1 MAVERHFLGWDR
13 PVLDSVREFLLPEAP
28 SGLVD
33 VGADLIFVPTRQA
46 GRRLREALA
55 RACADHDAALLS
67 PRVVLPKVF
76 MFGHRSEDAPIANGI
91 LVQHAW
97 VSTLRE
103 ADPEVV
109 LCWMPSRTGVRDFAW
124 ALSSGQMMQ
133 SLRETLADGGYT
145 IGAVVEQCGEALQE
159 PERWQSMA
167 ELERL
172 YLARLAE
179 TGHADPTSQ
188 KIRNADNPVLPDGV
202 ERVVVAAVPDPSML
216 TLRTLAHLQSRV
228 QIDVLI
234 PAPASL
240 ADCFDEWGRPIPD
253 QWQNQIVD
261 IPDPET
267 SLFLSGTPRG
277 QAEKVVDVIAGM
289 AERIGPADIAVG
301 VPDREVVPFL
311 ETALTDAGLP
321 AFDPSDTSLS
331 DHSVMGL
338 LRSWA
343 SLMTDDTYAA
353 LSELERHPDVLSF
366 LTTEHDGGV
375 TSFALLRDLDCFQND
390 ALPIRF
396 QDLTR
401 YLARTA
407 DSDSS
412 RPSPLRV
419 LADFI
424 QEQQEAF
431 RDQPI
436 DIALRRFLQ
445 TTYTHRN
452 LSSKKQ
458 VDKEFEAAAD
468 RVDRVL
474 RDVADT
480 HEYTAELTKPEQLSI
495 VLQQMEEQTIRAD
508 RDDSLIDLE
517 GWLELPWNDAAC
529 LIVTGMNEGRVPD
542 GRLSDAFLPDSLRMA
557 LGLRDD
563 ATRLARDTFLMTQV
577 IESRRKSG
585 RAVFIVGKRSEAGDP
600 LRPSRLLFR
609 CSDHDLVGR
618 AECLFAE
625 ISEQKPS
632 HRSSVDFKLNPNQA
646 AAAAGVRREITRL
659 SVTAFRDYLSCP
671 LRFYLGRVLR
681 MNPLNDDK
689 AELDALDFGLVLH
702 EALQAM
708 ASEDIWRWS
717 PDRLGPFLVDQ
728 AHLLV
733 RARFGSELALPV
745 QVALDSARQRLMH
758 AANVQHQLVNEGWE
772 LMASEKKY
780 EIEMNGMCIAGMI
793 DRVDRHRATGA
804 LRIIDYKTSDRGSG
818 PEAVHLGT
826 PGHAPAD
833 YTLVDVNGK
842 TRRWTDLQLPLYTEL
857 LRANGIT
864 GSNDVDVAYF
874 NLPKAATQTG
884 VSVWEGLNR
893 ELIASAVT
901 CASEV
906 IRRIR
911 DGVFWPPSDA
921 VKYDDYESLLSGEVA
936 ESIAAIPP
944 VGVHRVDDGGMA

>member
-13 PVLDSVREFLLPEAP
+13 SVLDSVCEFLLPEAP

-33 VGADLIFVPTRQA
+33 FGADLIFVPTRQA
-46 GRRLREALA
+46 GRRLRESLA
-55 RACADHDAALLS
+55 RACAEHDAALLS

-76 MFGHRSEDAPIANGI
+76 MFSQRSADSPIANGI
-91 LVQHAW
+91 LVQHTW
-97 VSTLRE
+97 VSTLQD

-124 ALSSGQMMQ
+124 ALSSAQMMQ
-133 SLRETLADGGYT
+133 GLRETLADGGYT
-145 IGAVVEQCGEALQE
+145 IGAVVAECGEALQE

-179 TGHADPTSQ
+179 TGHADPTLR
-188 KIRNADNPVLPDGV
+188 KIQNADHPVLPEGV

-216 TLRTLAHLQSRV
+216 TLRTLAHLRSRV
-228 QIDVLI
+228 RIDVLI
-234 PAPASL
+234 PAPAEL

-253 QWQNQIVD
+253 QWENRTVD
-261 IPDPET
+261 IPAAEE
-267 SLFLSGTPRG
+267 SIFLSGTPRG

-289 AERIGPADIAVG
+289 VERIGPADIAVG
-301 VPDREVVPFL
+301 VPDRDVVPFL

-321 AFDPSDTSLS
+321 AFDPSDRMLS

-343 SLMTDDTYAA
+343 SLMTDDTYSA
-353 LSELERHPDVLSF
+353 LSELARQPDILSF
-366 LTTEHDGGV
+366 LTTEHDGAV
-375 TSFALLRDLDCFQND
+375 TAFALLRDLDRFQNE

-396 QDLTR
+396 RDLTR
-401 YLARTA
+401 YLSRMEDA
-407 DSDSS
+407 DSS
-412 RPSPLRV
+412 RLPPLRI

-424 QEQQEAF
+424 QNQQQAF

-452 LSSKKQ
+452 LSSKRQ

-480 HEYTAELTKPEQLSI
+480 HEYTAGHTKSEQLSI
-495 VLQQMEEQTIRAD
+495 VLQQMAEQTIRAD

-517 GWLELPWNDAAC
+517 GWLELPWNDAGC

-542 GRLSDAFLPDSLRMA
+542 GRLSDAFLPDSLRMV

-577 IESRRKSG
+577 IECRRRNG
-585 RAVFIVGKRSEAGDP
+585 RAVFIVGKRSEVGDP

-609 CSDHDLVGR
+609 CSDRDLVDR
-618 AECLFAE
+618 SECLFAE
-625 ISEQKPS
+625 ISEQKPN
-632 HRSSVDFKLNPNQA
+632 HRSSIDFKLNPNLA
-646 AAAAGVRREITRL
+646 TAAAGVRREITRL
-659 SVTAFRDYLSCP
+659 SVTSFRDYLSCP

-681 MNPLNDDK
+681 MEPLNDDK
-689 AELDALDFGLVLH
+689 VELDALDFGLVLH

-708 ASEDIWRWS
+708 ASEEIWRW
-717 PDRLGPFLVDQ
+717 PPERLGPFLVDQ
-728 AHLLV
+728 AHLLI

-772 LMASEKKY
+772 LVASEEKY
-780 EIEMNGMCIAGMI
+780 ELEKNGMCIAGTI
-793 DRVDRHRATGA
+793 DRMDRHRTTGA
-804 LRIIDYKTSDRGSG
+804 LRIIDYKTSDRGSA
-818 PEAVHLGT
+818 PDAVHLGT
-826 PGHAPAD
+826 PGRAPAD
-833 YTLVDVNGK
+833 YALVDVNGK

-857 LRANGIT
+857 LRANGIA
-864 GSNDVDVAYF
+864 GSNEVDVAFF
-874 NLPKAATQTG
+874 NLPKAAMQTG
-884 VSVWEGLNR
+884 LFVWEGLSR
-893 ELIASAVT
+893 ELITSAVE

-911 DGVFWPPSDA
+911 GGVFWPPSDA
-921 VKYDDYESLLSGEVA
+921 VKYDDYEALLFGEVA
-936 ESIAAIPP
+936 DSIVAIPP
-944 VGVHRVDDGGMA
+944 AGSDRTDDGGTA